1 MLSYTVAVTFGGSAW
16 NVSVGFDFCGGPLW
30 VEICDP
36 WTPWG
41 PTVRAHSKRPQR
53 ETTAPTAGDHI
64 GREALGGGAVA
75 SVTPRFD
82 PWRVH
87 NNSTFGFPWG
97 DPVGGSTGGGAAQ
110 ALGNPGLWGDPWVDP
125 QGISWWIPWGIPT
138 RESLTGYPGGCW
150 GAVPSH
156 PCRECGADVEI
167 ATLSCR
173 HLPRI

>member
-41 PTVRAHSKRPQR
+41 PTVGAHSKRPQR

-97 DPVGGSTGGGAAQ
+97 DPVGGSTGGGLPKP
-110 ALGNPGLWGDPWVDP
+110 LGILDSGRPLGGSPGDLVVDP
-125 QGISWWIPWGIPT
+125 MGYTYKGIPYGV
-138 RESLTGYPGGCW
+138 SWGMLGC
-150 GAVPSH
+150 GAVPSV
-156 PCRECGADVEI
+156 P
-167 ATLSCR
+167 
-173 HLPRI
+173 